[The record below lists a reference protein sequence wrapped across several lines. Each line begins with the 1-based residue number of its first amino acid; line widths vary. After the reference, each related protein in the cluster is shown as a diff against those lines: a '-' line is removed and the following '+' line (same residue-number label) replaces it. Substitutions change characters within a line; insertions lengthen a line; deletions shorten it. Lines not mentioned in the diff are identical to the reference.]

1 MRTRILSGLVGIALF
16 LGLCFGGLLP
26 FTLGV
31 TALAALAAYEWV
43 TAYRHAPPVQ
53 FGSARKEL
61 SSWQAALINGLP
73 AFGGL
78 VLPLVSGYG
87 LSVLQSAQLPFYDLT
102 YLLIPILLFT
112 LMTVRAG
119 ITGRVL
125 GRFRDG
131 YGIVGMLYIDFLMTS
146 FVWLRGLPGR
156 IVVRPFGEADRGAW
170 LMLFVAV
177 CVWASD
183 TFAYFV
189 GRGLGKHKLAPT
201 LSPQKTVE
209 GAVGGLLGAMAVGA
223 AFGPWIHLPLLH
235 GLAVGAIAGTM
246 GQVGDLF
253 ESALKREIGIK
264 DFGRIMPGHGGV
276 LDRFDSLLFVAPL
289 AYLYLCFVAGI

>member
-1 MRTRILSGLVGIALF
+1 MRTRIVSGLVGIALF
-16 LGLCFGGLLP
+16 LGLCFAGLLP

-31 TALAALAAYEWV
+31 TVLAALAVSEWI
-43 TAYRHAPPVQ
+43 TAYRHSPPVP
-53 FGSARKEL
+53 FGSERKAL
-61 SSWQAALINGLP
+61 SSWQATLINALP
-73 AFGGL
+73 AGGGL
-78 VLPLVSGYG
+78 ALPAVSGYV
-87 LSVLQSAQLPFYDLT
+87 LSSLQGAQLPFSDLT
-102 YLLIPILLFT
+102 YLLLPLLLFS

-119 ITGRVL
+119 FTGRVL
-125 GRFRDG
+125 GRFRTC
-131 YGIVGMLYIDFLMTS
+131 YGIVGMFYIGFLMTS

-177 CVWASD
+177 CVWATD
-183 TFAYFV
+183 TCAYFV
-189 GRGLGKHKLAPT
+189 GRSLGRRKLAPT
-201 LSPQKTVE
+201 LSPKKTVE

-223 AFGPWIHLPLLH
+223 AFGAWIHLPLLH
-235 GLAVGAIAGTM
+235 GLAVGAIAGGA
-246 GQVGDLF
+246 GQIGDLF

-289 AYLYLCFVAGI
+289 AYLYLRFVAGI